1 MFDNRRPRDK
11 VRLVCLPRPKTEFDS
26 KKPGPPGLFQKS
38 GDRIHLVGGIFI
50 GMKVLR
56 EIDLLI
62 KNRFAFNR
70 KVIGGVER
78 IDKDIHILAGKFVLF
93 EPERKTLYMAGFEK
107 TVETVDDFAFEVTHD
122 RTIDRLVRKNH
133 LVRIFKDN
141 SNTICYMGMM
151 GMLLVGHGS
160 SMPYNKELVETTG
173 KMITAQNKDF
183 VVKCG
188 FMNMNSPSIRESLE
202 SFRHEKIDALVVV
215 PLFLAKGV
223 HIEKDI
229 PAEIGFTEGQ
239 RKGTFALNGTSIP
252 LLYAEPIGSDPLL
265 ASLMVK
271 NAQKALQS
279 L

>member
-1 MFDNRRPRDK
+1 
-11 VRLVCLPRPKTEFDS
+11 
-26 KKPGPPGLFQKS
+26 
-38 GDRIHLVGGIFI
+38 
-50 GMKVLR
+50 
-56 EIDLLI
+56 
-62 KNRFAFNR
+62 
-70 KVIGGVER
+70 
-78 IDKDIHILAGKFVLF
+78 
-93 EPERKTLYMAGFEK
+93 
-107 TVETVDDFAFEVTHD
+107 
-122 RTIDRLVRKNH
+122 
-133 LVRIFKDN
+133 
-141 SNTICYMGMM
+141 MGMM

-173 KMITAQNKDF
+173 KMIAAQNTGF

-188 FMNMNSPSIRESLE
+188 FMNMNSPTIRESLE

-229 PAEIGFTEGQ
+229 PAEIGFARGQ
-239 RKGTFALNGTSIP
+239 KKGTFALNGNSIP
-252 LLYAEPIGSDPLL
+252 LVYAEPIGSDPLL